1 MAESRGHGK
10 LRLSSDDVRQNFVCR
25 DASETAED
33 SKDAAVDS
41 ANQAG
46 AKAKEGKDKAADTAS
61 GTASGNFLF
70 LSLIQSTLTALLRA
84 LLAIVRS
91 QYRLRGEHDESS
103 ASEFDVRDRLWPD
116 TR

>member
-1 MAESRGHGK
+1 M
-10 LRLSSDDVRQNFVCR
+10 RLSSDDVRRNCVCR

-61 GTASGNFLF
+61 GTASGKFYFCLQSKIHSDCSS
-70 LSLIQSTLTALLRA
+70 LSVVSD
-84 LLAIVRS
+84 RS
-91 QYRLRGEHDESS
+91 
-103 ASEFDVRDRLWPD
+103 
-116 TR
+116 

>member
-10 LRLSSDDVRQNFVCR
+10 LRLSSDDVRQNYVCR

-61 GTASGNFLF
+61 GTASGNFFSFLNRTHSDCSS
-70 LSLIQSTLTALLRA
+70 LSLVSD
-84 LLAIVRS
+84 RS
-91 QYRLRGEHDESS
+91 
-103 ASEFDVRDRLWPD
+103 
-116 TR
+116 

>member
-1 MAESRGHGK
+1 M
-10 LRLSSDDVRQNFVCR
+10 SSSDVRQIFACR

-61 GTASGNFLF
+61 SIASGNFYFF
-70 LSLIQSTLTALLRA
+70 LQSSPL
-84 LLAIVRS
+84 
-91 QYRLRGEHDESS
+91 
-103 ASEFDVRDRLWPD
+103 
-116 TR
+116 

>member
-1 MAESRGHGK
+1 M
-10 LRLSSDDVRQNFVCR
+10 SSNYVRQIFACR

-61 GTASGNFLF
+61 NTASGNFYFLLQTRS
-70 LSLIQSTLTALLRA
+70 LSLLFF
-84 LLAIVRS
+84 
-91 QYRLRGEHDESS
+91 E
-103 ASEFDVRDRLWPD
+103 PC
-116 TR
+116 